1 MSSWHVASEDGN
13 WRTRDQT
20 SEERLVAEVRV
31 VLLEVLLAGGGCIDL
46 LVRSPG
52 AGTWYRGLTELHRC

>member
-1 MSSWHVASEDGN
+1 MSKRVIASVGMD

-31 VLLEVLLAGGGCIDL
+31 VLLEVLLAGGGCIDV
-46 LVRSPG
+46 LVGRAG
-52 AGTWYRGLTELHRC
+52 APTW